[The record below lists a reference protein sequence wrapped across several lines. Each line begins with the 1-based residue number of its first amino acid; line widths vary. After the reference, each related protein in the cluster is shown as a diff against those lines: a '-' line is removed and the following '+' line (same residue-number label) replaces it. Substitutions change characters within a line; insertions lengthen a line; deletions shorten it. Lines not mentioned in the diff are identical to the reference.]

1 VLHLPA
7 GSTDVL
13 YSAPLHDGDPAS
25 PLTGLATVV
34 VKIWRASD
42 GYFYDF
48 NDDTF
53 KASGH
58 TSITASM
65 TQFDATNA
73 PGVYYYV
80 FDTSAITNAVA
91 SGDVY
96 HYQIDETGGS
106 AKNVPQDAE
115 VLVGDWVDHL
125 DADISSRAA
134 PGDAMDLVTD
144 AVDSAAVATSGVN
157 EIRDAILSDSTPFD
171 GADVAAILADTA
183 AIDARLPSD
192 PADESNQLAQHA
204 ATQAAVAALN
214 DLSSAGVQAAMTA
227 QGYTAARAPNLDNL
241 DQQLST
247 TESNIRGVDS
257 DDLKNLSDQIDDVQG
272 RLPAALVG
280 GRIDADVGAVQASV
294 IDAAAIATGAI
305 DADALAT
312 DAIAEIATYLETGGP
327 NPHGTGA
334 WDAVGAGLTQQQ
346 VRDALKLAP
355 TGGAPA
361 GGSVDEALDEIYA
374 DTAAIDARL
383 PSDPAD
389 ESNQLAAHAATQ
401 AAVAALNDLS
411 QIEAQAAAAA
421 ALIAQ
426 GYTTVRAAHLDA
438 DISSRAAP
446 GDAMTLTAPERA
458 AVDAQ
463 LSGTHGSG
471 SWEPGPSSADWSAA
485 EKNAIREALG
495 VPGSKAGAT
504 GGQLQDVLTD
514 TAAVDARLPSD
525 PADESS
531 QTAQHATTQA
541 AIAALEDLSQ
551 GDVQAAAVAA
561 LTAQGY
567 TSVRADLLDN
577 LDAAISAVIVAIG
590 ALNDMDQADVQT
602 ALTAQGYTVTRAA
615 MIELIKKVL
624 INRLELADGGS
635 GNMVLYDDDDS
646 TPLLTFAVTDHNG
659 NAIVL
664 ANQEPARRGRGT

>member
-1 VLHLPA
+1 MGCAVTIQQGDVEPIEVL
-7 GSTDVL
+7 VL
-13 YSAPLHDGDPAS
+13 DESLD
-25 PLTGLATVV
+25 PLTGKSDILVWIRR
-34 VKIWRASD
+34 KSD
-42 GYFYDF
+42 GLTYDW
-48 NDDTF
+48 NDSTF
-53 KASGH
+53 KPYGSC
-58 TSITASM
+58 TTPRQTM
-65 TQFDATNA
+65 TEVDATNY
-73 PGVYYYV
+73 PGQYAR
-80 FDTSAITNAVA
+80 DWTSPSSDEIYEVTVDQSPGTDAGNLPQMGEIRVGGWIDDIDAAIST
-91 SGDVY
+91 
-96 HYQIDETGGS
+96 
-106 AKNVPQDAE
+106 
-115 VLVGDWVDHL
+115 
-125 DADISSRAA
+125 RAA
-134 PGDAMDLVTD
+134 PGAAMDLVTD
-144 AVDSAAVATSGVN
+144 AVDSAAVATSGAN

-171 GADVAAILADTA
+171 GADVAAIFADTA
-183 AIDARLPSD
+183 AIDSRLPSD

-214 DLSSAGVQAAMTA
+214 DLSQADVQAAMTA
-227 QGYTAARAPNLDNL
+227 QGYTVGRAPLLDNL
-241 DQQLST
+241 DQAIST

-280 GRIDADVGAVQASV
+280 GRIDADVGAVQAGV

-334 WDAVGAGLTQQQ
+334 WDAVVAGLTQQQ
-346 VRDALKLAP
+346 VRDAMKLAP

-374 DTAAIDARL
+374 DTAAIDTRL
-383 PSDPAD
+383 PADPAD
-389 ESNQLAAHAATQ
+389 ESSQLAAHGATQ
-401 AAVAALNDLS
+401 AAVGALNDLS
-411 QIEAQAAAAA
+411 QAEAQAAAAA
-421 ALIAQ
+421 ALTAQ
-426 GYTTVRAAHLDA
+426 GYTAARAAHLDA

-446 GDAMTLTAPERA
+446 GDAMALTAPERA

-471 SWEPGPSSADWSAA
+471 SWEPGPSSADWSTS

-495 VPGSKAGAT
+495 VPGSKSGAT
-504 GGQLQDVLTD
+504 GGQLQDVLADTD
-514 TAAVDARLPSD
+514 AIDTRLPSD

-551 GDVQAAAVAA
+551 AEAQAAAVAA

-567 TSVRADLLDN
+567 TSVRAGLLDN
-577 LDAAISAVIVAIG
+577 LDVAISAVIVAIG
-590 ALNDMDQADVQT
+590 ALNDLDQADVQT